1 MSKISVSQA
10 AQDYLRT
17 IIEKQKMPGL
27 AIRLSVTNPGTP
39 GVETGILYCPRE
51 YITTN
56 DLHFKMDGFEIVI
69 DSNVSEF
76 LDESVIDL
84 GKDDKG
90 EEMLTF
96 HAPNLK
102 KQTAHSWAWDPA
114 GRVPPTGRGWQYP
127 PFHR

>member
-56 DLHFKMDGFEIVI
+56 DLHFKMDGFEIVV
-69 DSNVSEF
+69 DLNV
-76 LDESVIDL
+76 
-84 GKDDKG
+84 KG
-90 EEMLTF
+90 SDRLLYRALRQPILSRPRWCST
-96 HAPNLK
+96 L
-102 KQTAHSWAWDPA
+102 S
-114 GRVPPTGRGWQYP
+114 
-127 PFHR
+127 